1 MKLSPHEVADL
12 VIKAGFSKTTIVPG
26 TTDSEAVVAVAV
38 AFAESS
44 ADTESISRTTAPIT
58 SDPGSIGQRDHGIF
72 QLSGRWQYP
81 KIQAA
86 GGRWRDPVT
95 NVKIAYAI
103 FTGAGR
109 TFTSWSVF
117 TKNAN
122 GVAPYEQ
129 YLPDA
134 RLAVQQPWPFVDEV
148 QLSISGVSAKVD
160 AVSTK
165 TDSVSTKVD
174 GVKTDVAAV
183 KKELD
188 TVAANLVALSTA
200 LSQLSTVVAEMRV
213 HFK

>member
-26 TTDSEAVVAVAV
+26 TTDTEAVVAVAV

-58 SDPGSIGQRDHGIF
+58 SDPASIGQRDHGIF

-86 GGRWRDPVT
+86 GGRWRDP
-95 NVKIAYAI
+95 IANTAMAYEI
-103 FTGAGR
+103 FKGAGR

-117 TKNAN
+117 TKNAS

-134 RLAVQQPWPFVDEV
+134 RLGVQQPWPYVNEDLLAISKLSTEVAKIAATLVDLNKAV
-148 QLSISGVSAKVD
+148 AKLSEL
-160 AVSTK
+160 T
-165 TDSVSTKVD
+165 TSV
-174 GVKTDVAAV
+174 
-183 KKELD
+183 
-188 TVAANLVALSTA
+188 ANLNTQVS
-200 LSQLSTVVAEMRV
+200 EIRN

>member
-26 TTDSEAVVAVAV
+26 TTDSEAIVAVAV
-38 AFAESS
+38 SLAESS

-58 SDPGSIGQRDHGIF
+58 SDPGSIGNRDHGVF

-86 GGRWRDPVT
+86 GGRWRDPVV
-95 NVKIAYAI
+95 NVKIAYEI
-103 FTGAGR
+103 FKGANR

-117 TKNAN
+117 TKNAS

-134 RLAVQQPWPFVDEV
+134 RLAVAQPWPYVDDNAV
-148 QLSISGVSAKVD
+148 ALQKLTADVAKLQATVVELGT
-160 AVSTK
+160 A
-165 TDSVSTKVD
+165 
-174 GVKTDVAAV
+174 VKT
-183 KKELD
+183 
-188 TVAANLVALSTA
+188 LST
-200 LSQLSTVVAEMRV
+200 QLTEVRN
-213 HFK
+213 HFS

>member
-26 TTDSEAVVAVAV
+26 TTDSEAIVAVAV
-38 AFAESS
+38 SLAESS

-58 SDPGSIGQRDHGIF
+58 SDPKSVGNRDHGVF

-86 GGRWRDPVT
+86 NGNWRDPVVNT
-95 NVKIAYAI
+95 AIAYEI
-103 FTGAGR
+103 FKGAGR

-134 RLAVQQPWPFVDEV
+134 RLAVAQPWTYTDPV
-148 QLSISGVSAKVD
+148 LASIKQISDSMVKVTESLAKLTATMLD
-160 AVSTK
+160 FNKKLEALDTK
-165 TDSVSTKVD
+165 TS
-174 GVKTDVAAV
+174 
-183 KKELD
+183 
-188 TVAANLVALSTA
+188 
-200 LSQLSTVVAEMRV
+200 EMRK
-213 HFK
+213 HFS

>member
-12 VIKAGFSKTTIVPG
+12 VIKAGFSKTTTVPG

-44 ADTESISRTTAPIT
+44 ADTDAISRTTAPIT
-58 SDPGSIGQRDHGIF
+58 SDPASVGQRDHGIF

-86 GGRWRDPVT
+86 GGRWRDPET
-95 NVKIAYAI
+95 NVKIAYEI
-103 FTGAGR
+103 FKGAGR

-117 TKNAN
+117 TKNSS

-134 RLAVQQPWPFVDEV
+134 RFAVSQPWPYVNDEIV
-148 QLSISGVSAKVD
+148 LINKL
-160 AVSTK
+160 
-165 TDSVSTKVD
+165 
-174 GVKTDVAAV
+174 KTDVANLQATV
-183 KKELD
+183 LELK
-188 TVAANLVALSTA
+188 TALSTTN
-200 LSQLSTVVAEMRV
+200 TVLAEIRS

>member
-44 ADTESISRTTAPIT
+44 ADTEAISRTTAPIT
-58 SDPGSIGQRDHGIF
+58 SDPASVGQRDHGIF

-86 GGRWRDPVT
+86 GGRWRDPET
-95 NVKIAYAI
+95 NVKIAYDI
-103 FTGAGR
+103 FKGAGR
-109 TFTSWSVF
+109 NFTSWSVY
-117 TKNAN
+117 TKNAS
-122 GVAPYEQ
+122 GVAPYQQ

-134 RLAVQQPWPFVDEV
+134 RLGVQQPWPYVND
-148 QLSISGVSAKVD
+148 D
-160 AVSTK
+160 AASLK
-165 TDSVSTKVD
+165 KLQTDLDKSNATLVELGKALNTL
-174 GVKTDVAAV
+174 AA
-183 KKELD
+183 
-188 TVAANLVALSTA
+188 
-200 LSQLSTVVAEMRV
+200 QVAEIRA

>member
-1 MKLSPHEVADL
+1 MLLIASSDVGNSQPTLGTNLLMRYLMKLSPHEVADL
-12 VIKAGFSKTTIVPG
+12 VLQAGFSKTTIVPG

-44 ADTESISRTTAPIT
+44 ADSESISRTTAPIT
-58 SDPGSIGQRDHGIF
+58 SDPASVGQRDHGIF

-86 GGRWRDPVT
+86 GGRWRDPVI
-95 NVKIAYAI
+95 NVKIAYEI
-103 FTGAGR
+103 FKGAGR

-117 TKNAN
+117 TKNTS

-134 RLAVQQPWPFVDEV
+134 RLAVQQPWPYVDEY
-148 QLSISGVSAKVD
+148 LL
-160 AVSTK
+160 AVSK
-165 TDSVSTKVD
+165 LQAAQSAQLDKLA
-174 GVKTDVAAV
+174 TDVT
-183 KKELD
+183 KLT
-188 TVAANLVALSTA
+188 TVLNEIRA
-200 LSQLSTVVAEMRV
+200 

>member
-12 VIKAGFSKTTIVPG
+12 VLKAGFSKTTVVPG
-26 TTDSEAVVAVAV
+26 TKDSEAVVAVAV

-44 ADTESISRTTAPIT
+44 AETDAISRTTAPIT
-58 SDPGSIGQRDHGIF
+58 SDPASIGQRDHGIF

-81 KIQAA
+81 KIQNA
-86 GGRWRDPVT
+86 GGRWRDPET
-95 NVKIAYAI
+95 NVKIAYEI
-103 FTGAGR
+103 FKGAGR

-134 RLAVQQPWPFVDEV
+134 RLAVQQPWPYVNEDLAAIAKIQDSLNKLSATMADISILLNKLAV
-148 QLSISGVSAKVD
+148 QVND
-160 AVSTK
+160 
-165 TDSVSTKVD
+165 
-174 GVKTDVAAV
+174 
-183 KKELD
+183 
-188 TVAANLVALSTA
+188 
-200 LSQLSTVVAEMRV
+200 MRG

>member
-12 VIKAGFSKTTIVPG
+12 VIQAGFSKTTIVPG
-26 TTDSEAVVAVAV
+26 TSDSEAVVAVAV

-44 ADTESISRTTAPIT
+44 ADSESISRTTAPIT
-58 SDPGSIGQRDHGIF
+58 SDPGSVGQRDHGIF

-86 GGRWRDPVT
+86 KGNWRDPAT
-95 NVKIAYAI
+95 NVKIAYEI
-103 FTGAGR
+103 FKGAGR

-134 RLAVQQPWPFVDEV
+134 RLAVQQPWPYVDPT
-148 QLSISGVSAKVD
+148 LSAIGQVSA
-160 AVSTK
+160 TL
-165 TDSVSTKVD
+165 DSMRASVVELGTRL
-174 GVKTDVAAV
+174 AAMEA
-183 KKELD
+183 KI
-188 TVAANLVALSTA
+188 
-200 LSQLSTVVAEMRV
+200 AEVRK
-213 HFK
+213 HFN

>member
-26 TTDSEAVVAVAV
+26 TKDTEAVVAVAV

-58 SDPGSIGQRDHGIF
+58 SDPGSVGQRDHGVF

-86 GGRWRDPVT
+86 GGRWRDPIVNT
-95 NVKIAYAI
+95 AIAYEI
-103 FTGAGR
+103 FKGAGR

-117 TKNAN
+117 EKNTTS

-134 RLAVQQPWPFVDEV
+134 RMAVSQPWPYVDDTQVSLKKVTEDLAKSNAALV
-148 QLSISGVSAKVD
+148 ELSKKVD
-160 AVSTK
+160 NLT
-165 TDSVSTKVD
+165 
-174 GVKTDVAAV
+174 
-183 KKELD
+183 
-188 TVAANLVALSTA
+188 TVLNEVRA
-200 LSQLSTVVAEMRV
+200 